1 MARAPKVEAPG
12 GRSRSSQTPSTRDR
26 LVAAVLEIVRS
37 DGLGALTT
45 VEITRRAGIAQPGFY
60 KHFRNVDE
68 CLEEA
73 TTEALDGM
81 RETFGAMRRR
91 IRDRNDPAEVAA
103 YFLAVLDAVAADR
116 SFNELLARYRRD
128 TSTLGRAV
136 RDAELRVMNDFVE
149 ELWGQAK
156 KAGIGAA
163 YRGRVALVAEL
174 IFGALGAAIERVVDD
189 PGADRRALA
198 DDLAAFAIAGTR
210 SCLGRLLADPD
221 RRQRRT

>member
-1 MARAPKVEAPG
+1 MPKTSPG
-12 GRSRSSQTPSTRDR
+12 GRPRAGVEPSTRKR

-37 DGLGALTT
+37 DGLGSLTT

-60 KHFRNVDE
+60 KHFKNVDE

-73 TTEALDGM
+73 TTEAIDGM

-91 IRDRNDPAEVAA
+91 IRDRNDPEEVAG
-103 YFLAVLDAVAADR
+103 YFLAVFDAVASDR

-136 RDAELRVMNDFVE
+136 RDAEVRVMTDFVE
-149 ELWGQAK
+149 ELWGEAK

-163 YRGRVALVAEL
+163 HRPRVALVAEL
-174 IFGALGAAIERVVDD
+174 IFGALGACIERVIDD
-189 PGADRRALA
+189 PGTDRAALA
-198 DDLAAFAIAGTR
+198 RDLSEFAVAGTR
-210 SCLGRLLADPD
+210 GCLSRLVPKAGVRAP
-221 RRQRRT
+221 RRP